1 MITLG
6 ELIRKQVV
14 KKCYENSKY
23 FEEQGN
29 LEYSEG
35 FKELARRLENN

>member
-1 MITLG
+1 MTTFSKLLR
-6 ELIRKQVV
+6 EHVV
-14 KKCYENSKY
+14 KTCYENSKY

-35 FKELARRLENN
+35 FKEFARRLENE

>member
-1 MITLG
+1 MENFNNFL
-6 ELIRKQVV
+6 RKHVM

-35 FKELARRLENN
+35 FKELARRLENK